1 MGVFRSQ
8 TPRALR
14 EGISP
19 INARIMPAKTAAM
32 IVKSDSALSF
42 VIAKNDGI
50 YDREICNHAIK
61 K

>member
-1 MGVFRSQ
+1 
-8 TPRALR
+8 
-14 EGISP
+14 
-19 INARIMPAKTAAM
+19 MPAKTAAM